1 MGFVVPLPSFPTLA
15 PRSGERP
22 RAFGV
27 GNTHVTF
34 RDNFVELVSVA
45 DDRHGGP
52 VGADATLVPLQAPP
66 AILDSLIENIEQT
79 ADRLS
84 TALARFEGLHI
95 LALGTTDVEATLA
108 RLRAAGV
115 IAGGVNR
122 VRDRLEP
129 GPTRNRSQSA
139 SWRSTA
145 SPGSRRRAG

>member
-1 MGFVVPLPSFPTLA
+1 
-15 PRSGERP
+15 
-22 RAFGV
+22 
-27 GNTHVTF
+27 
-34 RDNFVELVSVA
+34 VA
-45 DDRHGGP
+45 DDRQGGP

-95 LALGTTDVEATLA
+95 LVLGATDVEATLA
-108 RLRAAGV
+108 RLTAAGV

-122 VRDRLEP
+122 VTRPVGP
-129 GPTRNRSQSA
+129 GLTRNRSQSA

-145 SPGSRRRAG
+145 SLAVAGGQASTG